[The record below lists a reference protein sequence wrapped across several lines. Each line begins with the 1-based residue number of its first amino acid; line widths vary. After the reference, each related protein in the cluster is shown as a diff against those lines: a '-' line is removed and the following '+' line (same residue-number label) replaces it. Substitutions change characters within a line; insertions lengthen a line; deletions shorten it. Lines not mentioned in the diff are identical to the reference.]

1 MLSKNEK
8 LKNQCWEKKNLYSW
22 IFQKDF
28 VFSSSKS
35 YSLKNLLF
43 WIFEHLPTNNT
54 KVNDQ
59 SCRCTSSTL
68 QRTVWDFKEVRTGY
82 PPGFITGIRKALR
95 CGRYQKKPQATLSA
109 WWSPSTRAA
118 GSPRIYRRSMAEH
131 IYPFLG
137 LLTHESPLL
146 WIDLP
151 L

>member
-1 MLSKNEK
+1 MKNWRT
-8 LKNQCWEKKNLYSW
+8 NVEKKINYILEY
-22 IFQKDF
+22 FKKDF

-35 YSLKNLLF
+35 CSLKNLLF

-68 QRTVWDFKEVRTGY
+68 QRTVWDFKEVPNGY
-82 PPGFITGIRKALR
+82 PPGFITGIRKALG
-95 CGRYQKKPQATLSA
+95 CCRYQKKPEATLSVR
-109 WWSPSTRAA
+109 WSPSTRAA
-118 GSPRIYRRSMAEH
+118 GSPRISTVNGGTY

-137 LLTHESPLL
+137 LLTHESPLV
-146 WIDLP
+146 WIDLA

>member
-1 MLSKNEK
+1 MKNWRT
-8 LKNQCWEKKNLYSW
+8 NVEKKKNYILEYFKKILYFLPQNPILW
-22 IFQKDF
+22 KFCF
-28 VFSSSKS
+28 
-35 YSLKNLLF
+35 F

-137 LLTHESPLL
+137 LLTHESPLM
-146 WIDLP
+146 WIDLA